1 MANDPMQVSV
11 SSEVLNWLH
20 GMYDD
25 DFVGKVLRSGEH
37 SVEDGGVLLIKVGK
51 SIIIFLSPFSRHRK
65 NGHLPFHLASA
76 AKWAQ
81 GPFISFNRA

>member
-51 SIIIFLSPFSRHRK
+51 TKVR
-65 NGHLPFHLASA
+65 LAPGA
-76 AKWAQ
+76 WTVAVEPEKRQ
-81 GPFISFNRA
+81 PVTVFR